1 MLGLCEQAL
10 LFVGLHYERTPFLDG
25 EKMEEGEGERN
36 FDLESKHDFFKFFFA
51 YQVLQQ
57 SKKKKKLSRITD
69 AKSQATVDSH
79 L

>member
-36 FDLESKHDFFKFFFA
+36 FDLESKRDFLFFLFFLHIKCFSK
-51 YQVLQQ
+51 V
-57 SKKKKKLSRITD
+57 KKKKKV
-69 AKSQATVDSH
+69 K
-79 L
+79 

>member
-36 FDLESKHDFFKFFFA
+36 FDLESKHDFFFFCISSA
-51 YQVLQQ
+51 
-57 SKKKKKLSRITD
+57 S
-69 AKSQATVDSH
+69 AK
-79 L
+79 

>member
-36 FDLESKHDFFKFFFA
+36 FDLESKHDFFFFLHIKCFSKA
-51 YQVLQQ
+51 
-57 SKKKKKLSRITD
+57 KKKKKV
-69 AKSQATVDSH
+69 K
-79 L
+79 